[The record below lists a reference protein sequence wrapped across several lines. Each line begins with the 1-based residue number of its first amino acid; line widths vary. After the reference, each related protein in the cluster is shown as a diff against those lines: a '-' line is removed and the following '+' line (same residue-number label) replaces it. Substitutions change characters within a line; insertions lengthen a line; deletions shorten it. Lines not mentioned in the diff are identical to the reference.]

1 MPDIYDKK
9 LTQNEVDNLMGPME
23 LDLIAYFAQMR
34 DEILK
39 TIDKGARNNSTPDE
53 LIEDITKL
61 LEV

>member
-23 LDLIAYFAQMR
+23 LDLIAYFNQMR

-39 TIDKGARNNSTPDE
+39 AIDKGARNNSTPDE

>member
-23 LDLIAYFAQMR
+23 LDLIAYFTQMR

-39 TIDKGARNNSTPDE
+39 AIDKGARNNSTPDE